1 MSGGKH
7 VARQMAA
14 VPSMA
19 AHPRGRPTGTA
30 RAEGATTMCPVCM
43 STTAAVVAAT
53 TSGAGMLGL
62 MAVRFRWLQRLSDR
76 IVHETLRRKS

>member
-1 MSGGKH
+1 
-7 VARQMAA
+7 
-14 VPSMA
+14 
-19 AHPRGRPTGTA
+19 
-30 RAEGATTMCPVCM
+30 MCPVCM